1 MRRLR
6 KEGDRKE
13 EEDNGKEGTLGKGE
27 KKEAFKRMTGKTK
40 KNDGENKEE

>member
-27 KKEAFKRMTGKTK
+27 KEEAFKRMIRQRK
-40 KNDGENKEE
+40 KNND

>member
-27 KKEAFKRMTGKTK
+27 KGRGI
-40 KNDGENKEE
+40 